1 MMDDVVLKKATIEDL
16 EAVQILNQK
25 LFKRE
30 FEKYNKLL
38 NIEWTFAEKET
49 NYFQQLIENDFVY
62 VAKIEENI
70 IGYLAGCIH
79 NKNECFT
86 EQFAEIENMYIENEY
101 RRLGVGTK
109 LVEEFKSYCKE
120 NNIKYIKVSAW
131 NDNIEAINFYKNN
144 DFLEYEKTLVCKI

>member
-38 NIEWTFAEKET
+38 NIEWTFAEKGT
-49 NYFQQLIENDFVY
+49 NYFQQLIENDSVY

-86 EQFAEIENMYIENEY
+86 EQFAEIENMYIENE
-101 RRLGVGTK
+101 
-109 LVEEFKSYCKE
+109 KS
-120 NNIKYIKVSAW
+120 
-131 NDNIEAINFYKNN
+131 EAKRS
-144 DFLEYEKTLVCKI
+144 

>member
-1 MMDDVVLKKATIEDL
+1 MMDDVVLKKATIGDL

-38 NIEWTFAEKET
+38 NIEWTFAEKGT

-131 NDNIEAINFYKNN
+131 NDNIKAINFYKNN
-144 DFLEYEKTLVCKI
+144 EFLEYEKTLVCKM

>member
-1 MMDDVVLKKATIEDL
+1 M
-16 EAVQILNQK
+16 
-25 LFKRE
+25 
-30 FEKYNKLL
+30 
-38 NIEWTFAEKET
+38 
-49 NYFQQLIENDFVY
+49 
-62 VAKIEENI
+62 AKIEENI

-144 DFLEYEKTLVCKI
+144 DFLEYEKTLVCKM